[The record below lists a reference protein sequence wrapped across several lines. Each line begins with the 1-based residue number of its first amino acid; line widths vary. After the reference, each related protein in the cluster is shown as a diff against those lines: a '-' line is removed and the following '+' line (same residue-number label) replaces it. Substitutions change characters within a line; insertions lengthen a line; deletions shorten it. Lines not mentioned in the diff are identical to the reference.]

1 MNDLRYG
8 SCSGLKR
15 ELSGTFHK
23 FLLSKRNV
31 NQTADIDPKGMEV
44 FHGLNLT
51 KYAFRYKS
59 CTIRR
64 EKVFFHRFSN
74 IFDLLW
80 LPKTFLQTKF
90 FYININNILR

>member
-15 ELSGTFHK
+15 ELLDVIHK
-23 FLLSKRNV
+23 YLLNTCNV
-31 NQTADIDPKGMEV
+31 NQTADIYPSGMEK
-44 FHGLNLT
+44 FHDLSLT
-51 KYAFRYKS
+51 KYAFHYKP

-74 IFDLLW
+74 IFDLL
-80 LPKTFLQTKF
+80 
-90 FYININNILR
+90 